1 MSLKR
6 LAIPAIGFIAAVICF
21 AIHSIV
27 DCFSFLTMVQSVV
40 SHALLFLIPLYEYY
54 LRKNFLLY

>member
-27 DCFSFLTMVQSVV
+27 DCFSFLTMVNQ
-40 SHALLFLIPLYEYY
+40 
-54 LRKNFLLY
+54 

>member
-27 DCFSFLTMVQSVV
+27 DCFSFLTMVQSVG